1 MINAKGIQG
10 HPNPKH
16 VVHPVEGYGPQVN
29 RAPAGSRRGLSLS
42 ASCLWSSRLSGPC
55 VYPPSQ
61 SHLCAWLFLAPA
73 PLPERA
79 GSAGDADGVLDIE
92 VGKQCCSGCGSSVS
106 PARGTVEG
114 DGGLGVRDASPLP
127 SATSDPVGT
136 IARFLIN
143 SGRFPSNK
151 GISGKGQVNF

>member
-10 HPNPKH
+10 YPNLKH
-16 VVHPVEGYGPQVN
+16 IVHPVEGHGPQ
-29 RAPAGSRRGLSLS
+29 A
-42 ASCLWSSRLSGPC
+42 
-55 VYPPSQ
+55 
-61 SHLCAWLFLAPA
+61 
-73 PLPERA
+73 
-79 GSAGDADGVLDIE
+79 
-92 VGKQCCSGCGSSVS
+92 KCCSGCGSSVS

-127 SATSDPVGT
+127 PVASDPVGT

-143 SGRFPSNK
+143 SGRYPISNT